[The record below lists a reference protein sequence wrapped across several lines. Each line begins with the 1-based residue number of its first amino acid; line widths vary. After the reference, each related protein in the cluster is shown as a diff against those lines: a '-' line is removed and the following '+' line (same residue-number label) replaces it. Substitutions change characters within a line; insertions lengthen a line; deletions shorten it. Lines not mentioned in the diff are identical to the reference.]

1 METRQHFKAMSA
13 FCRQRS
19 KMDGEDELF
28 WLTEAELLAR
38 LAINA
43 ERLKT
48 LDARSINLRDAASG
62 LLV

>member
-1 METRQHFKAMSA
+1 METKQHFKAMSG

-28 WLTEAELLAR
+28 WLTEAELLAK

-43 ERLKT
+43 ERLSF
-48 LDARSINLRDAASG
+48 LEARSNNLNAAAPG
-62 LLV
+62 